1 MKAKEELLRRLIA
14 VCGKGGTGK
23 TALIAIMTKI
33 LTQNNRYKI
42 LLIDA
47 DPAMCLPGVLGV
59 KATKTVGD
67 IREEI
72 IKQAAKFPG
81 KEEKVKI
88 VNELDYKILDA
99 LSEKRGF
106 GLLVMGR
113 PEVAGCFCPV
123 NTLLRDAIET
133 LSKGFDI
140 TLIDGEAG
148 IEQINRQVI
157 RNVDTPLVLTD
168 LSARGLE
175 TAALIKNIV
184 DTKKFINYTQMGLV
198 INRSRGNEGLAQKLA
213 QKSGLELLG
222 VIPEDE
228 NITHYDFEGKPLMQ
242 LPEDCSSVMAVE
254 KILERIGLPSRSL

>member
-1 MKAKEELLRRLIA
+1 MRMRTNEEVSSRLIA

-33 LTQNNRYKI
+33 LTQNNRHTI
-42 LLIDA
+42 LVIDA

-72 IKQAAKFPG
+72 IKQAAKFPAE
-81 KEEKVKI
+81 EEKIKI
-88 VNELDYKILDA
+88 VDELDYKILEA

-113 PEVAGCFCPV
+113 PEAAGCFCPV

-140 TLIDGEAG
+140 TLVDGEAG
-148 IEQINRQVI
+148 IEQIHRQVL
-157 RNVDTPLVLTD
+157 RNVDTALVLTD

-175 TAALIKNIV
+175 TASLIKNIV
-184 DTKKFINYTQMGLV
+184 ETKKFINYTQMGLV
-198 INRSRGNEGLAQKLA
+198 VNRTRGSEGLAQELA
-213 QKSGLELLG
+213 QRSGLELLG
-222 VIPEDE
+222 AIPEDE
-228 NITHYDFEGKPLMQ
+228 NITHYDLTGKPLMQ
-242 LPEDCSSVMAVE
+242 LPDDCSSVMAVE
-254 KILERIGLPSRSL
+254 RILGRIGLTS